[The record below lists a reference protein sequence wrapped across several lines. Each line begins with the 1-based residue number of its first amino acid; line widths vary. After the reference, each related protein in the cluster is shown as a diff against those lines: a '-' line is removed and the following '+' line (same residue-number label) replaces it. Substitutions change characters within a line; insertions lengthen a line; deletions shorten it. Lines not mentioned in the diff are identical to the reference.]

1 MQCSSIFCK
10 PSHTKHLAQM
20 SISTKCPKR
29 KFQGKN
35 PSGEHEKGNR
45 VPSFFFPAR
54 IVEYSFEQ
62 EALARE
68 GKKPFSIPLDL
79 IKGREN
85 NRGSPDLYP
94 SLVHLILSTTTKGLP
109 LGGRCTSLV

>member
-1 MQCSSIFCK
+1 
-10 PSHTKHLAQM
+10 M

-35 PSGEHEKGNR
+35 PIGEHEKGNR
-45 VPSFFFPAR
+45 VPSFFFPAG

-79 IKGREN
+79 IKGKII
-85 NRGSPDLYP
+85 GSPDLYP
-94 SLVHLILSTTTKGLP
+94 SLVHLVWHEVVVPALCEGL
-109 LGGRCTSLV
+109 